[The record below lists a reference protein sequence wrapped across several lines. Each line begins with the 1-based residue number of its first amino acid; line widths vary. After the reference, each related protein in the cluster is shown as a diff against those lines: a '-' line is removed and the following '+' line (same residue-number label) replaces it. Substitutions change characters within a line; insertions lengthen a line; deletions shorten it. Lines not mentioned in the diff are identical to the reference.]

1 MLNNENKTVKNIQS
15 LRGMKD
21 IVNEESALFTYF
33 IENASKIA
41 KNYGFTY
48 IETPLLEE
56 TALFKRSVGESS
68 DIVNKEMYQFI
79 DKGEN
84 DVCLRPEG
92 TAGVVR
98 HFVEKKLDKAGGN
111 HKWYYYGPMFR
122 YERPQKGRLREFHQ
136 FGCEAFGINSVYE
149 DANIIIMI
157 KEILDFFKIGFTI
170 KLNSLGCSNCM
181 PKYKENLVK
190 YISSFKEELCS
201 DCNRRL
207 LTNPIRVLDCK
218 NEKCQSLLSNAPKI
232 TNSLC
237 EACNSDFEKLKE
249 ILNFN
254 NISYEIDSNLVRGL
268 DYYNKTAF
276 EFISS
281 EIGAQSAI
289 AGGGRYDRLVEFLGG
304 KSSAAIGFAIG
315 IERLLELIKKP
326 NIKEDTVYIGAL
338 DEKSLNTVIKTATQK
353 RKTTKTLVEYTPR
366 SFGKHFSI
374 ASNLGANIVALIGEN
389 ELKNGTIYIKNRET
403 KEEINKKLEEF

>member
-1 MLNNENKTVKNIQS
+1 MSKESVNVKTIQS

-21 IVNEESALFTYF
+21 IVNDESALFIYF
-33 IENASKIA
+33 VENASRIA
-41 KNYGFTY
+41 KNYGFSY

-98 HFVEKKLDKAGGN
+98 HFVEKKLDRAGGN
-111 HKWYYYGPMFR
+111 YKWYYYGPMFR

-136 FGCEAFGINSVYE
+136 FGCEVFGIDSVYE

-157 KEILDFFKIGFTI
+157 KEILEFFGIGFTL
-170 KLNSLGCSNCM
+170 KLNSLGCKECM
-181 PKYKENLVK
+181 PVYKENLVK
-190 YISSFKEELCS
+190 HLTNFKENLCE
-201 DCNRRL
+201 DCNRRI

-218 NEKCQSLLSNAPKI
+218 NENCQLLLNNSPKI
-232 TNSLC
+232 TTSLC
-237 EACNSDFEKLKE
+237 NSCDTDFEKLKE
-249 ILNFN
+249 ILDFN
-254 NISYEIDSNLVRGL
+254 GITYEVDSNLVRGL

-276 EFISS
+276 EFVSN

-304 KSSAAIGFAIG
+304 KSTAGVGFAIG
-315 IERLLELIKKP
+315 IERLLELVKMP
-326 NIKEDTVYIGAL
+326 VYEEDVVYIGAL
-338 DEKSLNTVIKTATQK
+338 DEKSLNTVVKVANQK
-353 RKTTKTLVEYTPR
+353 RKTTKTLVEYAPR
-366 SFGKHFSI
+366 GFGKHFGI
-374 ASNLGANIVALIGEN
+374 AEKLGANIVALIGEN
-389 ELKNGTIYIKNRET
+389 ELNSGTIYIKNIKTQEQT
-403 KEEINKKLEEF
+403 NLKLEEF